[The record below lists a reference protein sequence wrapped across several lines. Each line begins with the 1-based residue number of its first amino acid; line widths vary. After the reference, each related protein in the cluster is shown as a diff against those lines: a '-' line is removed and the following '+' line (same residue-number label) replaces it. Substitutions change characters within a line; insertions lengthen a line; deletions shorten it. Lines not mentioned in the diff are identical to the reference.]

1 MSIPGRGAGQ
11 RGSITEYKKALESRK
26 GKKANLKPLAKA
38 AKGVAAAA
46 VVAVGPGKIVKA
58 VKAAK
63 AAKAAKDVA
72 PRYSQRDMAT
82 IIAYRRAAA
91 VPTAERTE
99 AQKLAITKVYK
110 GTKRT
115 EVIPPAKLRVK
126 TSAKTKKFAEPKS
139 NVKILEGK
147 SNKQRQKIMNAQR
160 TAATRDA
167 KSGTTAYRYAEE
179 IKYQNQKARNSAVS
193 RIKTIK
199 IRGKK

>member
-58 VKAAK
+58 VK